1 LEKILTLVWIIL
13 YNGEDLKMEKF
24 VLENYNKWLTSD
36 YIDLKDREELEN
48 IKTNEKE
55 IEDRFYTN
63 LSFGTGG
70 MRGVRG
76 VGTNRINKY
85 TIRKATQ
92 GLANYILEV
101 AGDKGKEMGVA
112 IAYDCRIG
120 SEEYAL
126 NSALVLA
133 GNGIKAYLFKSLRS
147 TPELSFAVRELKCI
161 SGIVVTAS
169 HNPQEYNGYKVY
181 WNDGCQIIEPQ
192 ASGIV
197 NSVNDVISFDQIHII
212 TKEEAIEKGLLEY
225 ISDDIDTDFIEAV
238 KRQII
243 HHDIPGKED
252 FKIVYSPLHGTGG
265 RPVKRVFNETGFK
278 SVYIVAEQEQPD
290 GNFPT
295 CSYANPEDPAVFK
308 LSIELAEKVGATICM
323 ANDPDADRI
332 GVAVKDE
339 NGEWIYPNGNQIG
352 LLLMNY
358 ILENKKDI
366 PKNAAV
372 VSTVVST
379 PMLDV
384 VAKEKNV
391 EIFRTLTGFKFIGE
405 KIREFE
411 EGKYDATFLMGFE
424 ESYGYLVGTHAR
436 DKDAVVS
443 TLLIAEMA
451 AYYNS
456 IGTSIPKELEKLYNK
471 FGFYREGIIAV
482 TKKGKDG
489 VEAISK
495 IMSNLRNNVTDSLI
509 GKKVISKRDFSL
521 GYNGLPK
528 SDVIQFVLEDNTYI
542 TARPSGTEPKIK
554 YYFCITEKT
563 EARANEKLAKTM
575 DEFEAFVD

>member
-1 LEKILTLVWIIL
+1 M
-13 YNGEDLKMEKF
+13 DKF
-24 VLENYNKWLTSD
+24 TLENYNNWLGSE
-36 YIDLKDREELEN
+36 YIDLEDRKDLES
-48 IKTNEKE
+48 IKNNEKE

-76 VGTNRINKY
+76 VGINRINKY

-92 GLANYILEV
+92 GLSNYILES
-101 AGDKGKEMGVA
+101 AGNEAKDMGVA

-161 SGIVVTAS
+161 AGIVVTAS

-192 ASGIV
+192 ASGVVNNVSNV
-197 NSVNDVISFDQIHII
+197 NSFEDIKLMD
-212 TKEEAIEKGLLEY
+212 KELAVKNGLLHY
-225 ISDDIDTDFIEAV
+225 ISENMDTDFIEAV
-238 KRQII
+238 KTQTI
-243 HHDIPGKED
+243 HNEIPGKED

-265 RPVKRVFNETGFK
+265 RPVKRVFEETGFK
-278 SVYIVAEQEQPD
+278 SIYIVAEQEQPD

-308 LSIELAEKVGATICM
+308 LSIDLAEKVGSEICM

-339 NGEWIYPNGNQIG
+339 DGTWVYPNGNQIG

-358 ILENKKDI
+358 ILENKLDL
-366 PKNAAV
+366 PRNGAV
-372 VSTVVST
+372 ISTVVST
-379 PMLDV
+379 PMLDD
-384 VAKEKNV
+384 VAKEKGIK
-391 EIFRTLTGFKFIGE
+391 IFRTLTGFKFIGE

-456 IGTSIPKELEKLYNK
+456 IGSSISKELTKLYDK
-471 FGFYREGIIAV
+471 FGYYREGIIAV

-495 IMSNLRNNVTDSLI
+495 IMSSMRTDVNDSLI
-509 GKKVISKRDFSL
+509 GQKVISKRDFNT

-528 SDVIQFVLEDNTYI
+528 SDVVQFVLEDNTYI

-554 YYFCITEKT
+554 YYFCVVGSTEK
-563 EARANEKLAKTM
+563 EANEKLAKAM
-575 DEFEAFVD
+575 KDFEAFVG

>member
-1 LEKILTLVWIIL
+1 M
-13 YNGEDLKMEKF
+13 DKF
-24 VLENYNKWLTSD
+24 TLENYNNWLTSD
-36 YIDLKDREELEN
+36 YIDLKDREDLES
-48 IKTNEKE
+48 IKGNETE

-76 VGTNRINKY
+76 VGINRINKY

-92 GLANYILEV
+92 GLANYILES
-101 AGDKGKEMGVA
+101 AGEIGKKMGVA

-126 NSALVLA
+126 NAALVLA

-161 SGIVVTAS
+161 AGIVVTAS

-192 ASGIV
+192 ASGVV
-197 NSVNDVISFDQIHII
+197 NSVNAINSFDEIKLL
-212 TKEEAIEKGLLEY
+212 TKEIAIQEGLLEY
-225 ISDDIDTDFIEAV
+225 ISDDMDTKFIEAV
-238 KRQII
+238 KKQII
-243 HHDIPGKED
+243 HNEIPGKEN

-278 SVYIVAEQEQPD
+278 SIYIVTEQEQPD

-308 LSIELAEKVGATICM
+308 LSIELADKVGATLCM

-339 NGEWIYPNGNQIG
+339 KGEWIYPNGNQIG

-366 PKNAAV
+366 PKNSAV

-379 PMLDV
+379 PMLDI
-384 VAKEKNV
+384 VAKEKGV
-391 EIFRTLTGFKFIGE
+391 KIFRTLTGFKFIGE

-411 EGKYDATFLMGFE
+411 ERKYDATFLMGFE

-456 IGTSIPKELEKLYNK
+456 IGSSIPKELKKLYEK
-471 FGFYREGIIAV
+471 FGYYREGIIAI

-495 IMSNLRNNVTDSLI
+495 IMSSLRANVSDSLL
-509 GKKVISKRDFSL
+509 GKTIVSKRDFSL
-521 GYNGLPK
+521 GYEGLPK

-554 YYFCITEKT
+554 YYFCVVGKT
-563 EARANEKLAKTM
+563 EIEANEKLMKTM
-575 DEFEAFVD
+575 EDFQAFID

>member
-1 LEKILTLVWIIL
+1 M
-13 YNGEDLKMEKF
+13 DKF
-24 VLENYNKWLTSD
+24 TLENYNNWLVSD
-36 YIDLKDREELEN
+36 YIDLKDREDLKS
-48 IKTNEKE
+48 IQGDEKE

-76 VGTNRINKY
+76 IGINRVNKY

-92 GLANYILEV
+92 GLANYILEST
-101 AGDKGKEMGVA
+101 GEKGKKMGVA

-126 NSALVLA
+126 NAALVLA

-147 TPELSFAVRELKCI
+147 TPELSFAVRELKCVA
-161 SGIVVTAS
+161 GIVVTAS

-181 WNDGCQIIEPQ
+181 WSDGCQIIEPQ
-192 ASGIV
+192 ASGVVDNV
-197 NSVNDVISFDQIHII
+197 NAINSFDKIKLL
-212 TKEEAIEKGLLEY
+212 TKERAIQDGLLEY
-225 ISDDIDTDFIEAV
+225 ISEDIDTEFIKAV
-238 KRQII
+238 KKQII
-243 HHDIPGKED
+243 HNEIPGKEN

-265 RPVKRVFNETGFK
+265 RPVKRVFEETGFE

-295 CSYANPEDPAVFK
+295 CPYANPEDPAVFK
-308 LSIELAEKVGATICM
+308 LSIELADKVGATLCM

-332 GVAVKDE
+332 GVAVKNE
-339 NGEWIYPNGNQIG
+339 KGEWIYPNGNQIG

-358 ILENKKDI
+358 ILENKKSI
-366 PKNAAV
+366 SKNSAV

-384 VAKEKNV
+384 VAKEKGIK
-391 EIFRTLTGFKFIGE
+391 IFRTLTGFKFIGE

-456 IGTSIPKELEKLYNK
+456 IGSSIPKELKKLYDK
-471 FGFYREGIIAV
+471 FGYYEEGIIAI

-489 VEAISK
+489 VEAIAK
-495 IMSNLRNNVTDSLI
+495 IMSTLRANVSDSLL
-509 GKKVISKRDFSL
+509 GKKVVSKRDFSL
-521 GYNGLPK
+521 GYEGLPK
-528 SDVIQFVLEDNTYI
+528 SDVIQFVLDDNTYI

-554 YYFCITEKT
+554 YYFCVVGKT
-563 EARANEKLAKTM
+563 EDEANEKLIKTM
-575 DEFEAFVD
+575 EDFQAFID

>member
-1 LEKILTLVWIIL
+1 M
-13 YNGEDLKMEKF
+13 DKF
-24 VLENYNKWLTSD
+24 TLENYNNWLTSD
-36 YIDLKDREELEN
+36 YIDLKDREDLES
-48 IKTNEKE
+48 IKGNEKE

-76 VGTNRINKY
+76 VGINRINKY

-92 GLANYILEV
+92 GLANYILEST
-101 AGDKGKEMGVA
+101 GEIGKKMGVA

-126 NSALVLA
+126 NAALVLA

-161 SGIVVTAS
+161 AGIVVTAS

-192 ASGIV
+192 ASGVV
-197 NSVNDVISFDQIHII
+197 NNVNAIDSFDEIKLL
-212 TKEEAIEKGLLEY
+212 TKEAAIQDGLLEY
-225 ISDDIDTDFIEAV
+225 ISEDMDTKFIEAV
-238 KRQII
+238 KKQII
-243 HHDIPGKED
+243 HSEIPGKEN

-265 RPVKRVFNETGFK
+265 RPVKRVFEETGFK
-278 SVYIVAEQEQPD
+278 SIYIVAEQEQPD

-308 LSIELAEKVGATICM
+308 LSIALADKVGATLCM

-339 NGEWIYPNGNQIG
+339 KGEWVYPNGNQIG

-366 PKNAAV
+366 PKNSAV

-384 VAKEKNV
+384 VAKEKGV
-391 EIFRTLTGFKFIGE
+391 KIFRTLTGFKFIGE

-411 EGKYDATFLMGFE
+411 EGKYNATFLMGFE

-456 IGTSIPKELEKLYNK
+456 IGSSIPKELKKLYEK
-471 FGFYREGIIAV
+471 FGYYREGIIAI

-489 VEAISK
+489 VEAIGK
-495 IMSNLRNNVTDSLI
+495 IMSTLRANVSESLL
-509 GKKVISKRDFSL
+509 GKTVISKRDFSL
-521 GYNGLPK
+521 GYEGLPK

-554 YYFCITEKT
+554 YYFCVVGKT
-563 EARANEKLAKTM
+563 EIEANEKLMKTM
-575 DEFEAFVD
+575 EDFQAFID

>member
-1 LEKILTLVWIIL
+1 M
-13 YNGEDLKMEKF
+13 DKF
-24 VLENYNKWLTSD
+24 TLENYNNWLTSD
-36 YIDLKDREELEN
+36 YIDLKDREDLES
-48 IKTNEKE
+48 IKENETE

-76 VGTNRINKY
+76 VGINRINKY

-92 GLANYILEV
+92 GLANYILEST
-101 AGDKGKEMGVA
+101 GEIGKKMGVA

-126 NSALVLA
+126 NAALVLA

-161 SGIVVTAS
+161 AGIVVTAS

-192 ASGIV
+192 ASGVV
-197 NSVNDVISFDQIHII
+197 NNVNAIDSFDEIKLL
-212 TKEEAIEKGLLEY
+212 TKEAAIQDGLLEY
-225 ISDDIDTDFIEAV
+225 ISEDMDTKFIEAV
-238 KRQII
+238 KKQII
-243 HHDIPGKED
+243 HSEIPGKEN

-265 RPVKRVFNETGFK
+265 RPVKRVFEETGFK
-278 SVYIVAEQEQPD
+278 SIYIVAEQEQPD

-308 LSIELAEKVGATICM
+308 LSIALADKVGATLCM

-339 NGEWIYPNGNQIG
+339 KGEWVYPNGNQIG

-366 PKNAAV
+366 PKNSAV

-384 VAKEKNV
+384 VAKEKGV
-391 EIFRTLTGFKFIGE
+391 KIFRTLTGFKFIGE

-411 EGKYDATFLMGFE
+411 EGKYNATFLMGFE

-456 IGTSIPKELEKLYNK
+456 IGSSIPKELKKLYEK
-471 FGFYREGIIAV
+471 FGYYREGIIAI

-489 VEAISK
+489 VEAIGK
-495 IMSNLRNNVTDSLI
+495 IMSTLRANVSDSLL
-509 GKKVISKRDFSL
+509 GKTVISKRDFSL
-521 GYNGLPK
+521 GYEGLPK

-554 YYFCITEKT
+554 YYFCVVGKT
-563 EARANEKLAKTM
+563 ETEANEKLMKTM
-575 DEFEAFVD
+575 EDFQAFID

>member
-1 LEKILTLVWIIL
+1 M
-13 YNGEDLKMEKF
+13 DKF
-24 VLENYNKWLTSD
+24 TLENYNNWLTSD
-36 YIDLKDREELEN
+36 YIDLKDREDLES
-48 IKTNEKE
+48 IKGNEAE

-63 LSFGTGG
+63 LYFGTGG
-70 MRGVRG
+70 LRGVRG
-76 VGTNRINKY
+76 VGINRINKY

-92 GLANYILEV
+92 GLANYILEST
-101 AGDKGKEMGVA
+101 GEIGKKMGVA

-126 NSALVLA
+126 NAALVLA

-161 SGIVVTAS
+161 AGIVVTAS

-192 ASGIV
+192 ASGVV
-197 NSVNDVISFDQIHII
+197 NNVNAIDSFDEIKLL
-212 TKEEAIEKGLLEY
+212 TKEAAIQDGLLEY
-225 ISDDIDTDFIEAV
+225 ISEDMDTKFIEAV
-238 KRQII
+238 KKQII
-243 HHDIPGKED
+243 HSEIPGKEN

-265 RPVKRVFNETGFK
+265 RPVKRVFEETGFK
-278 SVYIVAEQEQPD
+278 SIYIVAEQEQPD

-308 LSIELAEKVGATICM
+308 LSIALADKVGATLCM

-339 NGEWIYPNGNQIG
+339 KGEWVYPNGNQIG

-366 PKNAAV
+366 PKNSAV

-384 VAKEKNV
+384 VAKEKGV
-391 EIFRTLTGFKFIGE
+391 KIFRTLTGFKFIGE

-411 EGKYDATFLMGFE
+411 EGKYNATFLMGFE

-456 IGTSIPKELEKLYNK
+456 IGSSIPKELKKLYEK
-471 FGFYREGIIAV
+471 FGYYREGIIAI

-489 VEAISK
+489 VEAIGR
-495 IMSNLRNNVTDSLI
+495 IMSNLRANVSDSLL
-509 GKKVISKRDFSL
+509 GKTVVSKKDFSI
-521 GYNGLPK
+521 GYEGLPK

-554 YYFCITEKT
+554 YYFCVVGKT
-563 EARANEKLAKTM
+563 EIEANEKLMKTM
-575 DEFEAFVD
+575 EDFQAFID

>member
-1 LEKILTLVWIIL
+1 M
-13 YNGEDLKMEKF
+13 DKF
-24 VLENYNKWLTSD
+24 TLENYNNWLTSD
-36 YIDLKDREELEN
+36 YIDLEDRKDLES
-48 IKTNEKE
+48 IKENEKE

-76 VGTNRINKY
+76 VGINRINKY

-92 GLANYILEV
+92 GLANYIREA
-101 AGDKGKEMGVA
+101 AGEAAKDMGVA

-161 SGIVVTAS
+161 AGIVVTAS

-181 WNDGCQIIEPQ
+181 WNDGCQIIDPQ
-192 ASGIV
+192 ATGVVDNVNNV
-197 NSVNDVISFDQIHII
+197 NSFEEIKLIDKND
-212 TKEEAIEKGLLEY
+212 AIEAGLLEY
-225 ISDDIDTDFIEAV
+225 ISEDMDTNFIEAV
-238 KRQII
+238 KKQII
-243 HHDIPGKED
+243 HNEILGKES

-265 RPVKRVFNETGFK
+265 RPVKRVFSETGFN
-278 SVYIVAEQEQPD
+278 SIYIVAEQEQPD

-308 LSIELAEKVGATICM
+308 LSTELADKVGANLCM

-339 NGEWIYPNGNQIG
+339 DGTWLYPNGNQIG

-366 PKNAAV
+366 PKNGAV
-372 VSTVVST
+372 ISTVVST
-379 PMLDV
+379 PMLDA
-384 VAKEKNV
+384 VAKEKGV

-436 DKDAVVS
+436 DKDAVVA

-451 AYYNS
+451 AYYAS
-456 IGTSIPKELEKLYNK
+456 VDSSIPKELKKLYDK
-471 FGFYREGIIAV
+471 FGYYREGIIAV

-489 VEAISK
+489 VAAISK
-495 IMSNLRNNVTDSLI
+495 IMNSLRENVTDSLI
-509 GKKVISKRDFSL
+509 GQNVVSKRDFNT

-554 YYFCITEKT
+554 YYFCVVGTTEKD
-563 EARANEKLAKTM
+563 ADEKLTKAMET
-575 DEFEAFVD
+575 FEASVD

>member
-1 LEKILTLVWIIL
+1 M
-13 YNGEDLKMEKF
+13 DKF
-24 VLENYNKWLTSD
+24 ILENYNNWLVSD
-36 YIDLKDREELEN
+36 YIDLKDREDLKS
-48 IKTNEKE
+48 IRGDEKE

-76 VGTNRINKY
+76 IGINRINKY

-92 GLANYILEV
+92 GLANYILEST
-101 AGDKGKEMGVA
+101 GEKGKKMGVA

-126 NSALVLA
+126 NAALVLA

-147 TPELSFAVRELKCI
+147 TPELSFAVRELKCVA
-161 SGIVVTAS
+161 GIVVTAS

-181 WNDGCQIIEPQ
+181 WSDGCQIIEPQ
-192 ASGIV
+192 ASGVVANV
-197 NSVNDVISFDQIHII
+197 NAINSFDKIKLL
-212 TKEEAIEKGLLEY
+212 TKECAIQDGLLEY
-225 ISDDIDTDFIEAV
+225 ISEDIDTEFIKAV
-238 KRQII
+238 KKQII
-243 HHDIPGKED
+243 HNEIPGKEN

-265 RPVKRVFNETGFK
+265 RPVKRVFEETGFE

-308 LSIELAEKVGATICM
+308 LSIELADKVGATLCM

-332 GVAVKDE
+332 GVAVKNE
-339 NGEWIYPNGNQIG
+339 KGEWIYPNGNQIG

-358 ILENKKDI
+358 ILENKKSI
-366 PKNAAV
+366 SKNSAV

-384 VAKEKNV
+384 VAKEKGIK
-391 EIFRTLTGFKFIGE
+391 IFRTLTGFKFIGE

-456 IGTSIPKELEKLYNK
+456 IGSSIPKELKKLYEK
-471 FGFYREGIIAV
+471 FGYYKEGIIAI

-489 VEAISK
+489 VEAIAK
-495 IMSNLRNNVTDSLI
+495 IMSTLRANVSDSLL
-509 GKKVISKRDFSL
+509 GKKVVSKRDFSL
-521 GYNGLPK
+521 GYEGLPK
-528 SDVIQFVLEDNTYI
+528 SDVIQFVLDDNTYI

-554 YYFCITEKT
+554 YYFCVVGKT
-563 EARANEKLAKTM
+563 EDEANEKLIKTM
-575 DEFEAFVD
+575 EDFQAFID

>member
-1 LEKILTLVWIIL
+1 MDKKVKENYELWLNSAYIDEKDRD
-13 YNGEDLKMEKF
+13 DLKAI
-24 VLENYNKWLTSD
+24 SG
-36 YIDLKDREELEN
+36 
-48 IKTNEKE
+48 NEKE

-85 TIRKATQ
+85 MIRKATQ
-92 GLANYILEV
+92 GLANYIIKE
-101 AGDKGKEMGVA
+101 AGEDGKKRGVA

-133 GNGIKAYLFKSLRS
+133 GNGIKAYLFNSLRS
-147 TPELSFAVRELKCI
+147 TPELSFAVRDLHTI
-161 SGIVVTAS
+161 AGIVVTAS

-181 WNDGCQIIEPQ
+181 WKDGCQIIEPQ

-197 NSVNDVISFDQIHII
+197 NEVNRVESFDEIKLL
-212 TKEEAIEKGLLEY
+212 TKEEALEKGLLEY
-225 ISDDIDTDFIEAV
+225 IDERIDTEFIEAV
-238 KRQII
+238 KTQII
-243 HHDIPGKED
+243 HREIPGKNE

-265 RPVKRVFNETGFK
+265 RPVKRVFKEAGFNSIYVVK
-278 SVYIVAEQEQPD
+278 EQEQPD

-308 LSIELAEKVGATICM
+308 LSIELAEKVGANICM

-332 GVAVKDE
+332 GVAVKTKD
-339 NGEWIYPNGNQIG
+339 GDWIYPNGNQIG

-358 ILENKKDI
+358 LLEFKKDI

-372 VSTVVST
+372 ISTIVST

-384 VAKEKNV
+384 IAKDKGV
-391 EIFRTLTGFKFIGE
+391 KIFRTLTGFKYIGE

-411 EGKYDATFLMGFE
+411 EKKYDASFLMGFE

-456 IGTSIPKELEKLYNK
+456 IGTSIPEELTKLYEK
-471 FGFYREGIIAV
+471 YGYYKEGIKAI

-489 VEAISK
+489 VQEISN
-495 IMSNLRNNVTDSLI
+495 IMTKLRESKDTTLL
-509 GKKVISKRDFSL
+509 GKKIEIKRDFDL
-521 GYNGLPK
+521 GIEKNYLTGEENKISLPK
-528 SDVIQFVLEDNTYI
+528 SNVIQFVLEDNTYI

-554 YYFCITEKT
+554 YYFCVVGKNEKEAKEKLEKT
-563 EARANEKLAKTM
+563 MT
-575 DEFEAFVD
+575 EFEAFVD

>member
-1 LEKILTLVWIIL
+1 VKTQILIWGIL
-13 YNGEDLKMEKF
+13 FKGRICKMDKF
-24 VLENYNKWLTSD
+24 TLENYNNWLTSD
-36 YIDLKDREELEN
+36 YIDLKDREDLDS
-48 IKTNEKE
+48 IKGNEKE

-76 VGTNRINKY
+76 VGINRINKY

-92 GLANYILEV
+92 GLANYILEST
-101 AGDKGKEMGVA
+101 GEIGKKMGVA

-126 NSALVLA
+126 NAALVLA
-133 GNGIKAYLFKSLRS
+133 GNGINAYLFKSLRS

-161 SGIVVTAS
+161 AGIVVTAS
-169 HNPQEYNGYKVY
+169 HNPGEYNGYKVY

-192 ASGIV
+192 ASGVV
-197 NSVNDVISFDQIHII
+197 NNVNAIDSFNEIKLL
-212 TKEEAIEKGLLEY
+212 TKEAAIQDGLLEY
-225 ISDDIDTDFIEAV
+225 ISEDMDTKFIEAV
-238 KRQII
+238 KKQII
-243 HHDIPGKED
+243 HSEIPGKEN

-265 RPVKRVFNETGFK
+265 RPVKRVFEETGFK
-278 SVYIVAEQEQPD
+278 SIYIVAEQEQPD

-308 LSIELAEKVGATICM
+308 LSIALADKVGATLCM

-339 NGEWIYPNGNQIG
+339 KGEWVYPNGNQIG

-366 PKNAAV
+366 PKNSAV

-384 VAKEKNV
+384 VAKEKGV
-391 EIFRTLTGFKFIGE
+391 KIFRTLTGFKFIGE

-411 EGKYDATFLMGFE
+411 EGKYNATFLMGFE

-451 AYYNS
+451 AYYNT
-456 IGTSIPKELEKLYNK
+456 IGSSIPKELKKLYEK
-471 FGFYREGIIAV
+471 FGYYREGIIAI

-489 VEAISK
+489 VEAIGK
-495 IMSNLRNNVTDSLI
+495 IMSTLRANVSDSLL
-509 GKKVISKRDFSL
+509 GKTVISKRDFSL
-521 GYNGLPK
+521 GYEGLPK

-554 YYFCITEKT
+554 YYFCVVGKT
-563 EARANEKLAKTM
+563 ETEANEKLMKTM
-575 DEFEAFVD
+575 EDFQAFID

>member
-1 LEKILTLVWIIL
+1 M
-13 YNGEDLKMEKF
+13 DKF
-24 VLENYNKWLTSD
+24 TLENYNNWLTSD
-36 YIDLKDREELEN
+36 YIDLEDRKDLEN
-48 IKTNEKE
+48 IKDNEKE

-76 VGTNRINKY
+76 VGINRINKY

-92 GLANYILEV
+92 GLANYILEA
-101 AGDKGKEMGVA
+101 AGETGKEMGVA

-161 SGIVVTAS
+161 AGIVVTAS

-181 WNDGCQIIEPQ
+181 WNDGCQIIDPQ
-192 ASGIV
+192 ATGVVTNVSNI
-197 NSVNDVISFDQIHII
+197 NSFEDIKLIDKDVAV
-212 TKEEAIEKGLLEY
+212 EAGLLEY
-225 ISDDIDTDFIEAV
+225 ISEDMDTNFIEAV
-238 KRQII
+238 KKQII
-243 HHDIPGKED
+243 HHEISGKDD

-265 RPVKRVFNETGFK
+265 RPVKRVFSETGFN
-278 SVYIVAEQEQPD
+278 SIYIVAEQEQPD

-308 LSIELAEKVGATICM
+308 LSIELADKVGANLCM

-339 NGEWIYPNGNQIG
+339 CGTWLYPNGNQIG

-366 PKNAAV
+366 PKNGAV
-372 VSTVVST
+372 ISTVVST
-379 PMLDV
+379 PMLDA
-384 VAKEKNV
+384 VAKEKGV

-436 DKDAVVS
+436 DKDAVVA

-451 AYYNS
+451 AYYAS
-456 IGTSIPKELEKLYNK
+456 VGSSIPKELKKLYDK
-471 FGFYREGIIAV
+471 FGYYREGIIAV

-495 IMSNLRNNVTDSLI
+495 IMSSLRENVTDSLI
-509 GKKVISKRDFSL
+509 GQSVISKRDFNS

-554 YYFCITEKT
+554 YYFCVVGTTEKDA
-563 EARANEKLAKTM
+563 EEKLAKAM
-575 DEFEAFVD
+575 ESFEAFVD

>member
-1 LEKILTLVWIIL
+1 M
-13 YNGEDLKMEKF
+13 DKF
-24 VLENYNKWLTSD
+24 TLENYNNWLTSD
-36 YIDLKDREELEN
+36 YIDLKDREDLES
-48 IKTNEKE
+48 IKGNETE

-76 VGTNRINKY
+76 VGINRINKY

-92 GLANYILEV
+92 GLANYILES
-101 AGDKGKEMGVA
+101 AGEIGKKMGVA

-126 NSALVLA
+126 NAALVLA

-161 SGIVVTAS
+161 AGIVVTAS

-192 ASGIV
+192 ASGVV
-197 NSVNDVISFDQIHII
+197 NSVNAINSFDEIKLL
-212 TKEEAIEKGLLEY
+212 TKEIAIQEGLLEY
-225 ISDDIDTDFIEAV
+225 ISEDMDTKFIEAV
-238 KRQII
+238 KKQII
-243 HHDIPGKED
+243 HNEIPGKEN

-278 SVYIVAEQEQPD
+278 SIYIVTEQEQPD

-308 LSIELAEKVGATICM
+308 LSIELADKVGATLCM

-339 NGEWIYPNGNQIG
+339 KGEWIYPNGNQIG

-366 PKNAAV
+366 PKNSAV

-379 PMLDV
+379 PMLDI
-384 VAKEKNV
+384 VAKEKGV
-391 EIFRTLTGFKFIGE
+391 KIFRTLTGFKFIGE

-411 EGKYDATFLMGFE
+411 ERKYDATFLMGFE

-456 IGTSIPKELEKLYNK
+456 IGSSIPKELKKLYEK
-471 FGFYREGIIAV
+471 FGYYREGIIAI

-495 IMSNLRNNVTDSLI
+495 IMSNLRANVSDSLL
-509 GKKVISKRDFSL
+509 GKTIVSKRDFSL
-521 GYNGLPK
+521 GYEGLPK

-554 YYFCITEKT
+554 YYFCVVGKT
-563 EARANEKLAKTM
+563 EIEANEKLMKTM
-575 DEFEAFVD
+575 EDFQAFID

>member
-1 LEKILTLVWIIL
+1 M
-13 YNGEDLKMEKF
+13 DKF
-24 VLENYNKWLTSD
+24 TLENYNNWLTSD
-36 YIDLKDREELEN
+36 YIDLKDREDLES
-48 IKTNEKE
+48 IKGNETE

-76 VGTNRINKY
+76 VGINRINKY

-92 GLANYILEV
+92 GLANYILES
-101 AGDKGKEMGVA
+101 ASEIGKKMGVA

-126 NSALVLA
+126 NAALVLA

-161 SGIVVTAS
+161 AGIVVTAS

-192 ASGIV
+192 ASGVV
-197 NSVNDVISFDQIHII
+197 NSVNAINSFDEIKLL
-212 TKEEAIEKGLLEY
+212 TKEIAIQEGLLEY
-225 ISDDIDTDFIEAV
+225 ISDDMDTKFIEAV
-238 KRQII
+238 KKQII
-243 HHDIPGKED
+243 HNEIPGKEN

-278 SVYIVAEQEQPD
+278 SIYIVTEQEQPD

-308 LSIELAEKVGATICM
+308 LSIELADKVGATLCM

-339 NGEWIYPNGNQIG
+339 KGEWIYPNGNQIG

-366 PKNAAV
+366 PKNSAV

-379 PMLDV
+379 PMLDI
-384 VAKEKNV
+384 VAKEKGV
-391 EIFRTLTGFKFIGE
+391 KIFRTLTGFKFIGE

-411 EGKYDATFLMGFE
+411 ERKYDATFLMGFE

-456 IGTSIPKELEKLYNK
+456 IGSSIPKELKKLYEK
-471 FGFYREGIIAV
+471 FGYYREGIIAI

-495 IMSNLRNNVTDSLI
+495 IMSNLRANVSDSLL
-509 GKKVISKRDFSL
+509 GKTIVSKRDFSL
-521 GYNGLPK
+521 GYEGLPK

-554 YYFCITEKT
+554 YYFCVVGKT
-563 EARANEKLAKTM
+563 EIEANEKLMKTM
-575 DEFEAFVD
+575 EDFQAFID

>member
-1 LEKILTLVWIIL
+1 M
-13 YNGEDLKMEKF
+13 DKF
-24 VLENYNKWLTSD
+24 TLENYNNWLTSD
-36 YIDLKDREELEN
+36 YIDLEDRKDLES
-48 IKTNEKE
+48 IKDNEKE

-76 VGTNRINKY
+76 VGINRINKY

-92 GLANYILEV
+92 GLANYILEA
-101 AGDKGKEMGVA
+101 AGETGKEMGVA

-161 SGIVVTAS
+161 AGIVVTAS

-181 WNDGCQIIEPQ
+181 WNDGCQIIDPQ
-192 ASGIV
+192 ATGVVTNVSNI
-197 NSVNDVISFDQIHII
+197 NSFEDIKLIDKDAAV
-212 TKEEAIEKGLLEY
+212 EAGLLEY
-225 ISDDIDTDFIEAV
+225 ISEDMDTNFIEAV
-238 KRQII
+238 KKQII
-243 HHDIPGKED
+243 HHEISGKDD

-265 RPVKRVFNETGFK
+265 RPVKRVFSETGFN
-278 SVYIVAEQEQPD
+278 SIYIVAEQEQPD

-308 LSIELAEKVGATICM
+308 LSIELADKVGANLCM

-339 NGEWIYPNGNQIG
+339 CGTWLYPNGNQIG

-366 PKNAAV
+366 PKNGAV
-372 VSTVVST
+372 ISTVVST
-379 PMLDV
+379 PMLDA
-384 VAKEKNV
+384 VAKEKGV

-436 DKDAVVS
+436 DKDAVVA

-451 AYYNS
+451 AYYAS
-456 IGTSIPKELEKLYNK
+456 VGSSIPKELKKLYDK
-471 FGFYREGIIAV
+471 FGYYREGIIAV

-495 IMSNLRNNVTDSLI
+495 IMSSLRENVTDSLI
-509 GKKVISKRDFSL
+509 GQSVISKRDFNS

-554 YYFCITEKT
+554 YYFCVVGTTEKDA
-563 EARANEKLAKTM
+563 EEKLAKAM
-575 DEFEAFVD
+575 ESFEAFVD

>member
-1 LEKILTLVWIIL
+1 M
-13 YNGEDLKMEKF
+13 DKF
-24 VLENYNKWLTSD
+24 TLENYNNWLTSD
-36 YIDLKDREELEN
+36 YIDLEDRKDLES
-48 IKTNEKE
+48 IKDNEKE

-76 VGTNRINKY
+76 VGINRINKY

-92 GLANYILEV
+92 GLANYILEA
-101 AGDKGKEMGVA
+101 AGETGKEMGVA

-161 SGIVVTAS
+161 AGIVVTAS

-181 WNDGCQIIEPQ
+181 WNDGCQIIDPQ
-192 ASGIV
+192 ATGVVTNVSNI
-197 NSVNDVISFDQIHII
+197 NSFEDIKLIDKDAAV
-212 TKEEAIEKGLLEY
+212 EAGLLEY
-225 ISDDIDTDFIEAV
+225 ISEDMDTNFIEAV
-238 KRQII
+238 KKQII
-243 HHDIPGKED
+243 HHEISGKDD

-265 RPVKRVFNETGFK
+265 RPVKRVFSETGFN
-278 SVYIVAEQEQPD
+278 SIYIVAEQEQPD

-308 LSIELAEKVGATICM
+308 LSTELADKVGAKLCM

-339 NGEWIYPNGNQIG
+339 CGTWLYPNGNQIG

-366 PKNAAV
+366 PKNGAV
-372 VSTVVST
+372 ISTVVST
-379 PMLDV
+379 PMLDA
-384 VAKEKNV
+384 VAKEKGV

-436 DKDAVVS
+436 DKDAVVA

-451 AYYNS
+451 AYYAS
-456 IGTSIPKELEKLYNK
+456 VGSSIPKELKKLYDK
-471 FGFYREGIIAV
+471 FGYYREGIIAV

-495 IMSNLRNNVTDSLI
+495 IMSSLRENVTDSLI
-509 GKKVISKRDFSL
+509 GQSVISKRDFNS

-554 YYFCITEKT
+554 YYFCVVGTTEKDA
-563 EARANEKLAKTM
+563 EEKLAKAM
-575 DEFEAFVD
+575 ESFEAFVD

>member
-1 LEKILTLVWIIL
+1 M
-13 YNGEDLKMEKF
+13 DKF
-24 VLENYNKWLTSD
+24 TLENYNNWLTSD
-36 YIDLKDREELEN
+36 YIDLEDRKDLES
-48 IKTNEKE
+48 IKDNEKE

-76 VGTNRINKY
+76 VGINRINKY

-92 GLANYILEV
+92 GLANYILE
-101 AGDKGKEMGVA
+101 ASGETGKKMGVA

-161 SGIVVTAS
+161 AGIVVTAS

-181 WNDGCQIIEPQ
+181 WNDGCQIIDPQ
-192 ASGIV
+192 ATGVVTNVNNV
-197 NSVNDVISFDQIHII
+197 NSFEDIKLIDKD
-212 TKEEAIEKGLLEY
+212 TAIEAGLLEY
-225 ISDDIDTDFIEAV
+225 ISEDMDTKFIEAV
-238 KRQII
+238 KKQII
-243 HHDIPGKED
+243 HHEIPGKED

-265 RPVKRVFNETGFK
+265 RPVKRVFSETGFN
-278 SVYIVAEQEQPD
+278 SIYIVAEQEQPD

-308 LSIELAEKVGATICM
+308 LSTELADKVGAKLCM

-339 NGEWIYPNGNQIG
+339 CGTWLYPNGNQIG

-366 PKNAAV
+366 PKNGAV
-372 VSTVVST
+372 ISTVVST
-379 PMLDV
+379 PMLDA
-384 VAKEKNV
+384 VAKEKGV

-436 DKDAVVS
+436 DKDAVVA

-451 AYYNS
+451 AYYAS
-456 IGTSIPKELEKLYNK
+456 VGSSIPKELKKLYDK
-471 FGFYREGIIAV
+471 FGYYREGIIAV

-495 IMSNLRNNVTDSLI
+495 IMSSLRENVTDSLI
-509 GKKVISKRDFSL
+509 GQNVISKRDFNT

-554 YYFCITEKT
+554 YYFCVVGTTEKD
-563 EARANEKLAKTM
+563 ADEKLAKAM
-575 DEFEAFVD
+575 KSFEAFVD

>member
-1 LEKILTLVWIIL
+1 M
-13 YNGEDLKMEKF
+13 DKF
-24 VLENYNKWLTSD
+24 TLENYNNWLTSD
-36 YIDLKDREELEN
+36 YIDLKDREDLES
-48 IKTNEKE
+48 IKGNETE

-76 VGTNRINKY
+76 VGINRINKY

-92 GLANYILEV
+92 GLANYILES
-101 AGDKGKEMGVA
+101 AGEIGKKMGVA

-126 NSALVLA
+126 NAALVLA

-161 SGIVVTAS
+161 AGIVVTAS

-192 ASGIV
+192 ASGVV
-197 NSVNDVISFDQIHII
+197 NSVNAINSFDEIKFL
-212 TKEEAIEKGLLEY
+212 TKEIAIQEGLLEY
-225 ISDDIDTDFIEAV
+225 ISEDMDTKFIEAV
-238 KRQII
+238 KKQII
-243 HHDIPGKED
+243 HNEIPGKEN

-278 SVYIVAEQEQPD
+278 SIYIVTEQEQPD

-308 LSIELAEKVGATICM
+308 LSIELADKVGATLCM

-339 NGEWIYPNGNQIG
+339 KGEWIYPNGNQIG

-366 PKNAAV
+366 PKNSAV

-379 PMLDV
+379 PMLDI
-384 VAKEKNV
+384 VAKEKGV
-391 EIFRTLTGFKFIGE
+391 KIFRTLTGFKFIGE

-411 EGKYDATFLMGFE
+411 ERKYDATFLMGFE

-456 IGTSIPKELEKLYNK
+456 IGSSIPKELKKLYEK
-471 FGFYREGIIAV
+471 FGYYREGIIAI

-495 IMSNLRNNVTDSLI
+495 IMSNLRANVSDSLL
-509 GKKVISKRDFSL
+509 GKTIVSKRDFSL
-521 GYNGLPK
+521 GYEGLPK

-554 YYFCITEKT
+554 YYFCVVGKT
-563 EARANEKLAKTM
+563 EIEANKKLMKTM
-575 DEFEAFVD
+575 EDFQAFID

>member
-1 LEKILTLVWIIL
+1 MDILIEK
-13 YNGEDLKMEKF
+13 
-24 VLENYNKWLTSD
+24 NYKKWLESD
-36 YIDLKDREELEN
+36 YIDEKDKEELKGIEN
-48 IKTNEKE
+48 NPKE
-55 IEDRFYTN
+55 IEDRFYTD

-101 AGDKGKEMGVA
+101 AKGVGEKKGVA

-126 NSALVLA
+126 NTALVLA

-147 TPELSFAVRELKCI
+147 TPELSFAVRELKTI
-161 SGIVVTAS
+161 AGVVVTAS

-181 WNDGCQIIEPQ
+181 WEDGGQIVEPQ

-197 NSVNDVISFDQIHII
+197 NSVSNI
-212 TKEEAIEKGLLEY
+212 KEFEEIKIMDKDEAIQKGLLIY
-225 ISDDIDTDFIEAV
+225 IDEDIDTKFIEAV
-238 KRQII
+238 KKQRLHI
-243 HHDIPGKED
+243 DIPGKEN

-265 RPVKRVFNETGFK
+265 RPIKRVFKECGYD
-278 SVYIVAEQEQPD
+278 SVYVVKEQELPD
-290 GNFPT
+290 GHFPT
-295 CSYANPEDPAVFK
+295 CSYANPEDEKVFK
-308 LSIELAEKVGATICM
+308 LSIELAEKVGAKICM

-332 GVAVKDE
+332 GVSVKGKD
-339 NGEWIYPNGNQIG
+339 GKWYYPNGNQIG

-358 ILENKKDI
+358 ILENRKDI

-372 VSTVVST
+372 ISTVVST

-384 VAKEKNV
+384 VAKDKN
-391 EIFRTLTGFKFIGE
+391 IQMFRTLTGFKFIGE

-411 EGKYDATFLMGFE
+411 NKKYDASYLLGFE

-436 DKDAVVS
+436 DKDAIVS
-443 TLLIAEMA
+443 TLIIAEMA
-451 AYYNS
+451 AYYES
-456 IGTSIPKELEKLYNK
+456 IGTSILEELDKLYK
-471 FGFYREGIIAV
+471 KYGYYKEGIIAE
-482 TKKGKDG
+482 TKQGKDG
-489 VEAISK
+489 VEAIKSIMTKLRENK
-495 IMSNLRNNVTDSLI
+495 IESLL
-509 GKKVISKRDFSL
+509 GKKVIVKRDFEKGIEEKYLTDEKSTIE
-521 GYNGLPK
+521 LPK
-528 SDVIQFVLEDNTYI
+528 SNVIQFVLEDGTYI

-554 YYFCITEKT
+554 YYFCVIGKDNE
-563 EARANEKLAKTM
+563 EAETKLKWTM
-575 DEFEAFVD
+575 EQFKKFVD

>member
-1 LEKILTLVWIIL
+1 M
-13 YNGEDLKMEKF
+13 DKF
-24 VLENYNKWLTSD
+24 TAENYNTWLVSD
-36 YIDLKDREELEN
+36 YIDLADRAELES
-48 IKTNEKE
+48 IKGNEKE

-76 VGTNRINKY
+76 VGINRINKY

-92 GLANYILEV
+92 GLANYILETTRE
-101 AGDKGKEMGVA
+101 AGKEMGVA

-126 NSALVLA
+126 NAALVLA

-161 SGIVVTAS
+161 AGIVVTAS

-192 ASGIV
+192 ASGVV
-197 NSVNDVISFDQIHII
+197 NNVNKINSFDEIKLA
-212 TKEEAIEKGLLEY
+212 TKEEAVENGLLQY
-225 ISDDIDTDFIEAV
+225 ISEDMDTKFIEAV
-238 KRQII
+238 KKQII
-243 HHDIPGKED
+243 HSDIPGKEN

-265 RPVKRVFNETGFK
+265 RPVKRVFEETGFK
-278 SVYIVAEQEQPD
+278 SIYVVAEQEQPD
-290 GNFPT
+290 GHFPT

-308 LSIELAEKVGATICM
+308 LSIELANKVGATLCM

-339 NGEWIYPNGNQIG
+339 NGDWIYPNGNQIG

-384 VAKEKNV
+384 VAKEKGV
-391 EIFRTLTGFKFIGE
+391 KIFRTLTGFKFIGE

-411 EGKYDATFLMGFE
+411 EGIYDATFLMGFE

-456 IGTSIPKELEKLYNK
+456 IGSSIPKELKKLYDK
-471 FGFYREGIIAV
+471 FGYYREGIIAI

-489 VEAISK
+489 VEAIGK
-495 IMSNLRNNVTDSLI
+495 IMANLRANVTDSLL
-509 GKKVISKRDFSL
+509 GKKVVSKRDFSL
-521 GYNGLPK
+521 GYEGLPK

-554 YYFCITEKT
+554 YYFCVVGKT
-563 EARANEKLAKTM
+563 EVDANEKLMKTM
-575 DEFEAFVD
+575 EDFQAFVD

>member
-1 LEKILTLVWIIL
+1 MEQKVEQRYLE
-13 YNGEDLKMEKF
+13 
-24 VLENYNKWLTSD
+24 WLNSS
-36 YIDLKDREELEN
+36 YIDMEDRKDLES
-48 IKTNEKE
+48 IKNNSKE
-55 IEDRFYTN
+55 IEDRFYTD

-92 GLANYILEV
+92 GLANYIGKTTGEI
-101 AGDKGKEMGVA
+101 GKKKGVV

-120 SEEYAL
+120 SPEYAL

-133 GNGIKAYLFKSLRS
+133 ANGIKAYLFKSLRS
-147 TPELSFAVRELKCI
+147 TPELSFAVRDLKTEA
-161 SGIVVTAS
+161 GIVVTAS

-197 NSVNDVISFDQIHII
+197 SEVNNILNFDQINCI
-212 TKEEAIEKGLLEY
+212 TEEEALEKGLLEY
-225 ISDDIDTDFIEAV
+225 LDEKIDDRYIEAV
-238 KRQII
+238 KKQVINMNI
-243 HHDIPGKED
+243 LEKET
-252 FKIVYSPLHGTGG
+252 FKIVYSPLHGTGR
-265 RPVKRVFNETGFK
+265 RPVQRVLRECGFK
-278 SVYIVAEQEQPD
+278 NVYTVASQEMPD

-308 LSIELAEKVGATICM
+308 LGIELAEEVGAKICM

-332 GVAVKDE
+332 GIAVKDKDG
-339 NGEWIYPNGNQIG
+339 NWFYPNGNQVG

-366 PKNAAV
+366 PKNGAV
-372 VSTVVST
+372 ISTIVST
-379 PMLDV
+379 PMLDPI
-384 VAKEKNV
+384 AKEKNV
-391 EIFRTLTGFKFIGE
+391 KVYRTLTGFKYIGE

-411 EGKYDATFLMGFE
+411 ENKLDGTYLFGFE
-424 ESYGYLVGTHAR
+424 ESYGYLIGTHAR

-451 AYYNS
+451 AYYEQNGSS
-456 IGTSIPKELEKLYNK
+456 IIEELNKLYEK
-471 FGFYREGIIAV
+471 YGWYKEGIIAV
-482 TKKGKDG
+482 TKKGKTG
-489 VEAISK
+489 LEEIVK
-495 IMSNLRNNVTDSLI
+495 IMSSLRSYTGKEII
-509 GKKVISKRDFSL
+509 GKKINLIKDFELSTEKSL
-521 GYNGLPK
+521 EDNKTMEINLPK
-528 SDVIQFVLEDNTYI
+528 SNVIQFVLEDGTYI

-554 YYFCITEKT
+554 YYFCIIEKT
-563 EARANEKLAKTM
+563 EKEAEEKIKNTM
-575 DEFEAFVD
+575 ETFEKFVDSLV